1 MGELNET
8 TQKLVVADTGP
19 LLCAG
24 AYKKSMG
31 TALLHKRKG
40 RLHVPQVVAYELRR
54 LSRSSGSRPQV
65 VVNAA
70 SKMLSRG
77 PSDLM
82 TIETTMPSQTDRLPV
97 RNAILDAE
105 RERAQRRRQEPKLQ
119 GHDGE
124 VDAILLAEKRNAIL
138 ITNDRAA
145 YRVAANRGILVTTY
159 AGLLASELVSGQFTA
174 DEVIAECFQ
183 FEVDIDCGLS
193 QLNAMTLTGTVY
205 PDGL

>member
-1 MGELNET
+1 
-8 TQKLVVADTGP
+8 
-19 LLCAG
+19 
-24 AYKKSMG
+24 
-31 TALLHKRKG
+31 
-40 RLHVPQVVAYELRR
+40 
-54 LSRSSGSRPQV
+54 
-65 VVNAA
+65 
-70 SKMLSRG
+70 
-77 PSDLM
+77 M
-82 TIETTMPSQTDRLPV
+82 TIETTMPSQKDRLPV

-183 FEVDIDCGLS
+183 FEVDIDCGLP